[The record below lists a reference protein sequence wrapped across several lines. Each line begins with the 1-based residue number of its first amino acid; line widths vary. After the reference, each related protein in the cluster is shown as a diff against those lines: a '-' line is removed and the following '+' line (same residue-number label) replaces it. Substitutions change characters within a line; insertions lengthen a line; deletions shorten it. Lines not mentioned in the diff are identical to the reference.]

1 MVLES
6 ESLLAAKDLS
16 LSPQFA
22 CSQEP
27 YPMKPASGHAR
38 PATSPPGPP
47 AVFGTLLPSGP
58 TKFDSRVT
66 IQNIAYVK
74 IKERKMKQK

>member
-16 LSPQFA
+16 PSPQFA

-47 AVFGTLLPSGP
+47 AVLGTLLPSGP
-58 TKFDSRVT
+58 AKFDSRVT

>member
-16 LSPQFA
+16 PSPQFA

-27 YPMKPASGHAR
+27 YPMKPASGHTQ

-47 AVFGTLLPSGP
+47 TVLGTLLPSGP
-58 TKFDSRVT
+58 AKFDSRVT

-74 IKERKMKQK
+74 IKERKMKKK